1 MALSK
6 RALLVRA
13 GGLALA
19 TAGAAARAQSGP
31 ISVLVPFSAGGAV
44 DIVARVMSQQLTR
57 DLGVAVLVDNRTGAA
72 GTIATA
78 LVAKARPDG
87 NTLLAFHQGITY
99 NAALYDNLPFDT
111 RRDLA
116 PVAIVGVTGNVL
128 VVPASAPF
136 KTMAQFVAYA
146 RAHPGELNYGSAGVG
161 SNGHLAMELLQSAAH
176 IKLTHVPYKGMSQ
189 AIADAAGGQIQAVLT
204 TIPAAM
210 PFIQGRRVTPLGTSG
225 LKRAPTLPEVPTIDE
240 SGIKGFEYQ
249 PWYGF
254 LAPAGTPEPVLER
267 LSKAIV
273 DSARSPDIVKKFA
286 QEGLDVDPVG
296 RKEFAPLFEKDLQ
309 RWGEVIHRLGIKG

>member
-1 MALSK
+1 MAITK
-6 RALLVRA
+6 RTLLVRA

-19 TAGAAARAQSGP
+19 TTHMVSRAQSGP
-31 ISVLVPFSAGGAV
+31 ISVLIPFSAGGAV
-44 DIVARVMSQQLTR
+44 DIVARVIGQQLTQA
-57 DLGVAVLVDNRTGAA
+57 LGIAVLVDNRAGAA

-78 LVAKARPDG
+78 LVAKAKPDG

-99 NAALYDNLPFDT
+99 NAALYDNLPFNT
-111 RRDLA
+111 QRDLA

-136 KTMAQFVAYA
+136 KTMAQFIAYA
-146 RAHPGELNYGSAGVG
+146 KAHPGELNYGSAGVG
-161 SNGHLAMELLQSAAH
+161 SNGHLAMELLQSAAG

-204 TIPAAM
+204 TLPAAM
-210 PFIQGRRVTPLGTSG
+210 PFIQGKRVTPLGTSG

-273 DSARSPDIVKKFA
+273 DAARSPEIVKKFA

-296 RKEFAPLFEKDLQ
+296 RQDFIPLFNKDVK
-309 RWGEVIHRLGIKG
+309 RWGDVIRRLNIKA